1 MKRKVSIKELFTV
14 IGLGLWQ
21 GLCCIGGVFNY
32 KRKTPFWRVIWATI
46 TLCVLTL
53 TVIICYEFYQDEMLS
68 YSNKGWLS
76 DSVYSREGFFK
87 GYVIGKE
94 GRIGG
99 KIRGV
104 EWLVPSENWCDTMVV
119 YSKGGKRGY
128 LDRYT
133 GDVVIKPI
141 YDKAWVFSEGTA
153 AVVQNDSLYFID
165 VAGNKLMSFLY
176 YKHEKRNYVFH
187 GGLCL
192 MTDKDNNCGLID
204 KQGKWEIPAEFD
216 DIAPFAVGDNGDY
229 FYRLEKDAKF
239 GMVNSKGEVVIPCI
253 YYAMEITQK
262 DGIFVYLEDHSQRHA
277 DYEGN
282 MTDEFVSYN
291 IQYLDYEIDEF
302 FPIKEEEDEEENGW
316 YDEPIRKTK
325 RAKLLSYT
333 VQYDFYMGLI
343 DGNGKILTPPIYK
356 KIIAINDD
364 LYSCGYDDRMDNAV
378 LVNGKGEVV
387 KVK

>member
-1 MKRKVSIKELFTV
+1 
-14 IGLGLWQ
+14 
-21 GLCCIGGVFNY
+21 
-32 KRKTPFWRVIWATI
+32 
-46 TLCVLTL
+46 
-53 TVIICYEFYQDEMLS
+53 
-68 YSNKGWLS
+68 
-76 DSVYSREGFFK
+76 
-87 GYVIGKE
+87 
-94 GRIGG
+94 
-99 KIRGV
+99 
-104 EWLVPSENWCDTMVV
+104 
-119 YSKGGKRGY
+119 
-128 LDRYT
+128 
-133 GDVVIKPI
+133 
-141 YDKAWVFSEGTA
+141 
-153 AVVQNDSLYFID
+153 
-165 VAGNKLMSFLY
+165 
-176 YKHEKRNYVFH
+176 
-187 GGLCL
+187 
-192 MTDKDNNCGLID
+192 
-204 KQGKWEIPAEFD
+204 
-216 DIAPFAVGDNGDY
+216 
-229 FYRLEKDAKF
+229 
-239 GMVNSKGEVVIPCI
+239 
-253 YYAMEITQK
+253 
-262 DGIFVYLEDHSQRHA
+262 LEDHSQRHA